1 MGKHDNE
8 DEWTSKPSEW
18 QAGPH
23 GKLSPWSLAKVWALH
38 AVSAEYGLDLTSAE
52 IASRVERIGGGHP
65 KDECIRQWRLTFDA
79 DSDWYPGKSLPGQ
92 QALGRKKAIT
102 AQQEMQLQRPQ

>member
-23 GKLSPWSLAKVWALH
+23 GKALAVDSWLVWMRPEGKAL
-38 AVSAEYGLDLTSAE
+38 AVDSWLVWM
-52 IASRVERIGGGHP
+52 RPGG
-65 KDECIRQWRLTFDA
+65 K
-79 DSDWYPGKSLPGQ
+79 
-92 QALGRKKAIT
+92 ALAVPSFGI
-102 AQQEMQLQRPQ
+102 LV